1 MKKYL
6 LLILASVLSISG
18 YAIHTNNGTGVTP
31 SDGTW
36 YSTIVYAEEN
46 ITNGDNLD
54 VNFSY
59 PSNHV
64 KFDCWR
70 AAITGLSSETIKQ
83 KKSIEVQHNN
93 ASNTVFYTY
102 ELKDEKTW
110 YTTESGS
117 LSPNATMIAFRRVKG
132 DSKRLVRNIY
142 VRMAP
147 HTKMNTSSISFV
159 NVPVGTTQTQTID
172 FYSFLSGSSGI
183 RAYIV
188 NGSGQEVTVTGL
200 SLSITSIGANVLE
213 KIGENNYSITVTFNP
228 QSIFSLSG
236 YKVRIVNSGAPIGST
251 IDIPISTLSS
261 ALYPP
266 TLKCDE
272 NAYDYVKLS
281 WNKIDGATSYN
292 IYDNGNLVT
301 SVTGTSATITG
312 LVMGSN
318 HKYTVRSIYGSSNSN
333 PSNEVNVSTHSYPK
347 TSGIWFTNVGQNS
360 FTINWNKINLL
371 TNHNFVRYQVHI
383 YYHDYYDVR
392 CERATWFRTEYITN
406 HNQTSL
412 TISNV
417 DDATRFVVYVGVDFN
432 YTLDGK
438 TKSYDVSSYTKD
450 GVHAGWVNA
459 TVETQTTYNSS
470 AEIERGIYIYKGEW
484 HYINVNIA
492 NYLFGIVLGK
502 QWPFSYPQ
510 ENLKYRAW
518 VSEAG
523 NVWHSVT
530 DDATGKTYRLT
541 GTNYGATTYDVNN
554 KLQTE
559 VLPIDQTLTA
569 VSFTG
574 YRDGGGLKAI
584 YVGDCY
590 SKVARHILMKNET
603 INLGDVKMSD
613 NQIDIPIN
621 FKSFLVDNAL
631 TAASDNSNFK
641 PNKTTICNK
650 ATTKAGTFCQLDNRS
665 YDFNVAFTPTKE
677 GENIAHITV
686 SDGIRSKTVTIIAN
700 VHRYNSFYIEGQW
713 TESAKWRFGLPAE
726 NEDVV
731 IEANVTIPDSKTIKA
746 NNVILRDNISITI
759 KPQGTLKINTI
770 SQASNTNIILEANEH
785 NTGSFL
791 YKNTN
796 KISATVQLYSK
807 AFSNG
812 LRNDVAGNFYDPKW
826 QYVGI
831 ITESLKY
838 SVLNPDGVT
847 NWMYKWDE
855 TQNAV
860 TCWSEK
866 LNAESNLSAWTG
878 YCITQ
883 ENART
888 YTYTGNLL
896 NQNHTYDLTYTN
908 SGGSGIYDSGNEGK
922 NLITNSYSGPID
934 ITSLTSEANFEKAEA
949 TIYIYNTG
957 SYIEWREQFNNTLG
971 FKPGQTISIPVNVS
985 STLGSE
991 YPRTIAS
998 SQAFFVAAEENGGKF
1013 IVDYDKNV
1021 YNSKHSNNQKR
1032 IVSNTDNE
1040 FNVLK
1045 INVQSTTSNDRLYL
1059 IEHKNCTPNFDN
1071 GYDAIK
1077 LFDNNGPQ
1085 IFAINDSITTSINT
1099 NNTLVNQYIG
1109 FIGDS
1114 EYEMYTLTFDID
1126 KLHSYNKLYLYD
1138 LITNKY
1144 VDILKNETYTFSYVP
1159 SDNDIRFLITTDKKT
1174 EDQDVTTSVEAID
1187 SFDKI
1192 NLNDIVYIYNFN
1204 GHLIYH
1210 SKGHSLND
1218 LNHLTNGIYIIVTNN
1233 KILKLCLL
1241 R

>member
-1 MKKYL
+1 MKRYFL
-6 LLILASVLSISG
+6 LVLAFVFSICG
-18 YAIHTNNGTGVTP
+18 YAIQTDNGTGVTQ
-31 SDGTW
+31 SGSTW
-36 YSTIVYAEEN
+36 YSTIVYGN
-46 ITNGDNLD
+46 YDIQDGNNLD
-54 VNFSY
+54 VSFSY

-64 KFDCWR
+64 KFDCYR
-70 AAITGLSSETIKQ
+70 AAITGGDD
-83 KKSIEVQHNN
+83 KKKIEVQHKVNN
-93 ASNTVFYTY
+93 SWSVFYTY
-102 ELKDEKTW
+102 LLSDKKKW

-117 LSPNATMIAFRRVKG
+117 LSPNATAIAFRRVAG
-132 DSKRLVRNIY
+132 DSERRVKNIY
-142 VRMAP
+142 VKMAP

-172 FYSFLSGSSGI
+172 FYSFLSGGSGI
-183 RAYIV
+183 QAYIV
-188 NGSGQEVTVTGL
+188 DGSGNQVTVAGL
-200 SLSITSIGANVLE
+200 VLSGNNIGANLCE
-213 KIGENNYSITVTFNP
+213 KIGENKYSITVTFSP
-228 QSIFSLSG
+228 QSIFSLTG
-236 YKVRIVNSGAPIGST
+236 YKVRIVNSGAVIGST

-272 NAYDYVKLS
+272 NAYDYVRLS
-281 WNKIDGATSYN
+281 WNKIDGATSYK
-292 IYDNGNLVT
+292 IYDNGNLVQ
-301 SVTGTSATITG
+301 SVTGTSTTITN

-333 PSNEVNVSTHSYPK
+333 PSNEVNVSTYSYPK
-347 TSGIWFTNVGQNS
+347 TSSVWFSNIGQNS
-360 FTINWNKINLL
+360 FTINWNKVNLL
-371 TNHNFVRYQVHI
+371 ANHNFVRYQVHI

-412 TISNV
+412 TINNV

-432 YTLDGK
+432 YTLNGQ
-438 TKSYDVSSYTKD
+438 TKSYDVSTYTKD

-459 TVETQTTYNSS
+459 TVNTQTTYNSS

-492 NYLFGIVLGK
+492 NKLWGALLSK
-502 QWPFSYPQ
+502 QWPFYYPQ

-523 NVWHSVT
+523 NVWHNIE
-530 DDATGKTYRLT
+530 DNATGKTYVLT
-541 GTNYGATTYDVNN
+541 GTNYGATTYDTNN

-559 VLPIDQTLTA
+559 VWSIDQTLIE
-569 VSFTG
+569 VIFTG
-574 YRDGGGLKAI
+574 FRDVGGGKMI

-590 SKVARHILMKNET
+590 SKVARHILMENET
-603 INLGDVKMSD
+603 INLGDVKMSN
-613 NQIDIPIN
+613 NQINIPIK

-631 TAASDNSNFK
+631 TAASDNSDFK

-665 YDFNVAFTPTKE
+665 YDFNVAFTPSKE

-713 TESAKWRFGLPAE
+713 TEKDKWRFGLPLE
-726 NEDVV
+726 NEDVM
-731 IEANVTIPDSKTIKA
+731 IEANVTIPDNQTIRA
-746 NNVILRDNISITI
+746 TNVIQNNNTTITI
-759 KPQGTLKINTI
+759 KPQGVLKINTI

-831 ITESLKY
+831 ITESLNY
-838 SVLNPDGVT
+838 SALNPDGVT

-896 NQNHTYDLTYTN
+896 NQDHTYDLTYTN

-998 SQAFFVAAEENGGKF
+998 SQAFFVAATKNGGKF
-1013 IVDYDKNV
+1013 IVSYDKNV

-1045 INVQSTTSNDRLYL
+1045 INITSSTSNDRLYL
-1059 IEHKNCTPNFDN
+1059 IEHQNCTPNFDN

-1077 LFDNNGPQ
+1077 IFDNNGPQ
-1085 IFAINDSITTSINT
+1085 VFAINDSITTSINT
-1099 NNTLVNQYIG
+1099 NSTLVNQYIG

-1144 VDILKNETYTFSYVP
+1144 VDILKNETYTFSYIP

-1174 EDQDVTTSVEAID
+1174 EDQDVTTSIEEID
-1187 SFDKI
+1187 SFDEI
-1192 NLNDIVYIYNFN
+1192 DLNDIVYIYNFN

>member
-1 MKKYL
+1 MKRYFL
-6 LLILASVLSISG
+6 LVLAFIFSICG
-18 YAIHTNNGTGVTP
+18 YAVHTDNGTGAIYESGV
-31 SDGTW
+31 W
-36 YSTIVYAEEN
+36 YSTKVTSQYDIQDGN
-46 ITNGDNLD
+46 NLD
-54 VNFSY
+54 VYYSY
-59 PSNHV
+59 PSNYV
-64 KFDCWR
+64 KFDCYR
-70 AAITGLSSETIKQ
+70 AAITGGDD
-83 KKSIEVQHNN
+83 KKKIEVQHQV
-93 ASNTVFYTY
+93 SGSWSVFYTY
-102 ELKDEKTW
+102 LLSDKKKW
-110 YTTESGS
+110 YTTESGN
-117 LSPNATMIAFRRVKG
+117 LSSNATGIAFRRVKG
-132 DSKRLVRNIY
+132 ESERLVKNIY

-188 NGSGQEVTVTGL
+188 NGSDQEVTVAGL

-213 KIGENNYSITVTFNP
+213 KIGENNYSIKVTFNP

-266 TLKCDE
+266 TLNKCDE
-272 NAYDYVKLS
+272 NAYDYVRLS

-312 LVMGSN
+312 LLMGSN
-318 HKYTVRSIYGSSNSN
+318 HKYTVKSIYGSSASN
-333 PSNEVNVSTHSYPK
+333 PSNVIDVTTHPYPK

-360 FTINWNKINLL
+360 FTINWNKIDLL
-371 TNHNFVRYQVHI
+371 ANHNFVRYQVHI

-438 TKSYDVSSYTKD
+438 TTSYDVSSYKK
-450 GVHAGWVNA
+450 GGEYAGWVSA
-459 TVETQTTYNSS
+459 SVETQTTYNSS
-470 AEIERGIYIYKGEW
+470 AEIKDGLYIYKGEW
-484 HYINVNIA
+484 HYINLNIH
-492 NYLFGIVLGK
+492 NTLPGSLSP
-502 QWPFSYPQ
+502 WPWKFSYPQ

-518 VSEAG
+518 IIQAATYTHYVE
-523 NVWHSVT
+523 
-530 DDATGKTYRLT
+530 DDATGNRYILS
-541 GTNYGATTYDVNN
+541 GTDYGYTTYTEDN
-554 KLQTE
+554 KFQTE
-559 VLPIDQTLTA
+559 VEPISQSLTQ
-569 VSFTG
+569 VTFLG
-574 YRDGGGLKAI
+574 YRNPLGFKAI
-584 YVGDCY
+584 YVGDMY
-590 SKVARHILMKNET
+590 SKVARHILMENET

-613 NQIDIPIN
+613 TPIDIPIK

-713 TESAKWRFGLPAE
+713 TESDKWRFGLPAE

-731 IEANVTIPDSKTIKA
+731 IEANVTIPDSRTIKA

-866 LNAESNLSAWTG
+866 LSAESNLSAWTG

-896 NQNHTYDLTYTN
+896 NQDHTYDLTYTN
-908 SGGSGIYDSGNEGK
+908 SGGYGSYDSGNEGK

-985 STLGSE
+985 STLDSE

-1013 IVDYDKNV
+1013 IVNYDKNV
-1021 YNSKHSNNQKR
+1021 YNSKYSNNQKR
-1032 IVSNTDNE
+1032 IVSNTDSE

-1045 INVQSTTSNDRLYL
+1045 INIQSTTSNDRLYL
-1059 IEHKNCTPNFDN
+1059 IEHQNCTPNFDN

-1077 LFDNNGPQ
+1077 IFDNNGPQ

-1099 NNTLVNQYIG
+1099 NSTLVNQYIG

-1174 EDQDVTTSVEAID
+1174 EDQDVTTSIEAID
-1187 SFDKI
+1187 SFDEI
-1192 NLNDIVYIYNFN
+1192 DLNDIVYIYNFN

>member
-1 MKKYL
+1 MKRYFL
-6 LLILASVLSISG
+6 LVLAFVFSICG
-18 YAIHTNNGTGVTP
+18 YAIQTDNGTGVTNNG
-31 SDGTW
+31 STTW
-36 YSTIVYAEEN
+36 YSTIVTGNYDIQDGN
-46 ITNGDNLD
+46 NLD

-64 KFDCWR
+64 KFDCYR
-70 AAITGLSSETIKQ
+70 AAITGGDD
-83 KKSIEVQHNN
+83 KKKIEVQHKVNN
-93 ASNTVFYTY
+93 SWSVFYTY
-102 ELKDEKTW
+102 LLSDKKKW
-110 YTTESGS
+110 YTTESSS
-117 LSPNATMIAFRRVKG
+117 LSPNATAIAFRRVAG
-132 DSKRLVRNIY
+132 DSERRVKNIY
-142 VRMAP
+142 VKMAP

-172 FYSFLSGSSGI
+172 FYSFLSGGSGIQAFVVNSSG
-183 RAYIV
+183 
-188 NGSGQEVTVTGL
+188 NPVTVAGL

-213 KIGENNYSITVTFNP
+213 KIGENNYSITVTFSP
-228 QSIFSLSG
+228 QSIFSYTG

-251 IDIPISTLSS
+251 IDIPITTLSS

-272 NAYDYVKLS
+272 NAYDYVRLS
-281 WNKIDGATSYN
+281 WNKIDGATSYK
-292 IYDNGNLVT
+292 IYDNGNLVQ
-301 SVTGTSATITG
+301 SVTGTSTTITN

-333 PSNEVNVSTHSYPK
+333 PSNEVNVSTYSYPK
-347 TSGIWFTNVGQNS
+347 TSSVWFSNIGQNS
-360 FTINWNKINLL
+360 FTINWNKVNLL
-371 TNHNFVRYQVHI
+371 ANHNFVRYQVHI

-412 TISNV
+412 TINNV

-432 YTLDGK
+432 YTLNGQ
-438 TKSYDVSSYTKD
+438 TKSYDVSTYTKD

-459 TVETQTTYNSS
+459 TVNTQTTYNSS

-530 DDATGKTYRLT
+530 DNATGKTYRLT

-590 SKVARHILMKNET
+590 SKVARHILMENET

-613 NQIDIPIN
+613 NQINIPIK

-631 TAASDNSNFK
+631 TAASDNNDFK

-665 YDFNVAFTPTKE
+665 YDFNVAFTPAKE

-713 TESAKWRFGLPAE
+713 TESDKWRFGLPAE

-731 IEANVTIPDSKTIKA
+731 IEANVTIPDTKTIKV

-770 SQASNTNIILEANEH
+770 NRGSNTDIMIESNELSS
-785 NTGSFL
+785 GSFL
-791 YKNTN
+791 YKNTDKVN
-796 KISATVQLYSK
+796 ATIQLYSK

-826 QYVGI
+826 QYIGI
-831 ITESLKY
+831 ITESLDYK
-838 SVLNPDGVT
+838 VLNPDGVT

-866 LNAESNLSAWTG
+866 LNTTSSLYAWAG

-883 ENART
+883 ENAHT
-888 YTYTGNLL
+888 YTYSGNLL
-896 NQNHTYDLTYTN
+896 NQDHTYDLTYTK
-908 SGGSGIYDSGNEGK
+908 SASSADDLGN
-922 NLITNSYSGPID
+922 NLITNSYSGPIN
-934 ITSLTSEANFEKAEA
+934 ITSLSTDNFTNAEA
-949 TIYIYNTG
+949 TIFIYNTG
-957 SYIEWREQFNNTLG
+957 SYLEWQAQTNVLG
-971 FKPGQTISIPVNVS
+971 FNPGQTIAIPVKTA

-998 SQAFFVAAEENGGKF
+998 SQAFFVTAKKNGATF
-1013 IVDYDKNV
+1013 SVDYEDNV
-1021 YNSKHSNNQKR
+1021 YNPTSSNNQKR
-1032 IVSNTDNE
+1032 IVSNVDHE

-1059 IEHKNCTPNFDN
+1059 IEHENCTPDFDN

-1077 LFDNNGPQ
+1077 IFDNNGPQ

-1099 NNTLVNQYIG
+1099 SKTLINQHIG
-1109 FIGDS
+1109 FIGAS
-1114 EYEMYTLTFDID
+1114 EYETYTLTFDTD
-1126 KLHSYNKLYLYD
+1126 KLHSYNKLYLHD
-1138 LITNKY
+1138 IITDKY
-1144 VDILKNETYTFSYVP
+1144 IDILKNETHTFYYVP
-1159 SDNDIRFLITTDKKT
+1159 SDNDARFLITDTKP
-1174 EDQDVTTSVEAID
+1174 EDVTTSTETIT
-1187 SFDKI
+1187 SFNEI
-1192 NLNDIVYIYNFN
+1192 NLNDIIYIYNFN
-1204 GHLIYH
+1204 GHLIYN
-1210 SKGHSLND
+1210 STVNSFND
-1218 LNHLTNGIYIIVTNN
+1218 FNHLTNGIYIIVTGD
-1233 KILKLCLL
+1233 KVFKLCLL